1 MGLFKS
7 SCIVLTLSVFR
18 PNWNRDIENTSFV
31 VLIMGITKPCTHLHP
46 APSTSSQFFL
56 AHFSHHPAPC
66 NTLNIIRT
74 KLSHVTGQFGQ
85 FSKFRLK
92 NLKLLILTEN
102 WLTWYLGGA
111 DSESRLWFLKVWLE
125 NLFWGE
131 FGRKKSELFVLPEN
145 WHRWY
150 LEDGDSYSN
159 ISFLNFQP

>member
-46 APSTSSQFFL
+46 APSTSNQFFL

-85 FSKFRLK
+85 FFQVSAEKFK
-92 NLKLLILTEN
+92 VTYFDWKLAHMISWRCWFRIQTLIFESMTRKSI
-102 WLTWYLGGA
+102 LGGIWA
-111 DSESRLWFLKVWLE
+111 EKVRVVCFPRKLAQIVSRGWRFL
-125 NLFWGE
+125 
-131 FGRKKSELFVLPEN
+131 
-145 WHRWY
+145 
-150 LEDGDSYSN
+150 
-159 ISFLNFQP
+159 FQH